1 LAKKV
6 GELLL
11 PVSPGD
17 TAWIL
22 VSSALVMLMTPGLA
36 LFYGGMVRRKNILST
51 IMMSF
56 VALGLVGVLW
66 VLYGYSLS
74 FGADHAGL
82 IGGLNFLGLMG
93 VGQEPSS
100 VYATTVPQLAFMI
113 FQAMFAIITVA
124 LITGAVVERIKFSS
138 LLIFSA
144 LWLTVVYCPVAHWVW
159 GEGGWLLNLGIL
171 DFAGGSVVHINAGVS
186 ALALVLLLGRRRG
199 FPEQAMEASNIPLV
213 VLGAGLLWFGWFG
226 FNAGSALTAGGLA
239 SSAFV
244 TTNVS
249 AATAAFTWM
258 IIGWLH
264 RRPSVLGTVTGAIA
278 GLATITPAAGFVT
291 PLAAIP
297 IGIAAAVVC
306 YYIMLFFKTKLGF
319 DDSLDVFAVHGVG
332 GILGMLATGIFA
344 SLAVNAAGADGLIY
358 GGGIQVLKQLAGIVA
373 VGGFAFVATWLLG
386 KLVDVTIGLRVRET
400 EEAVGL
406 DISQHGERAYGG
418 LLR

>member
-1 LAKKV
+1 M
-6 GELLL
+6 
-11 PVSPGD
+11 PVSSGD
-17 TAWIL
+17 TAWL
-22 VSSALVMLMTPGLA
+22 LLSSALVMLMTPGLA
-36 LFYGGMVRRKNILST
+36 LFYGGMVRRRNILST

-56 VALGLVGVLW
+56 IALGLVGVLW

-74 FGADHAGL
+74 FGTDHGGF

-93 VGQEPSS
+93 VGQEPSA
-100 VYATTVPQLAFMI
+100 VYATTVPHLAFMI

-138 LLIFSA
+138 LLVFSA

-159 GEGGWLLNLGIL
+159 GDGGWLLNLGTL
-171 DFAGGSVVHINAGVS
+171 DFAGGTVVHINAGVS

-199 FPEQAMEASNIPLV
+199 FPQQAMEPSNIPLV

-244 TTNVS
+244 ATNIS
-249 AATAAFTWM
+249 AAMAAFTWM
-258 IIGWLH
+258 VISWLH
-264 RRPSVLGTVTGAIA
+264 HRPTVLGTVTGAVV
-278 GLATITPAAGFVT
+278 GLVAITPAAGFVS

-297 IGIAAAVVC
+297 IGGIAAIIS
-306 YYIMLFFKTKLGF
+306 YYGMLLLKMKLGM
-319 DDSLDVFAVHGVG
+319 DDSLDVFACHGLG
-332 GILGMLATGIFA
+332 GIWGALATGIFA
-344 SLAVNAAGADGLIY
+344 TVAVNAGGADGLLL
-358 GGGIQVLKQLAGIVA
+358 GNAMQLVKQL
-373 VGGFAFVATWLLG
+373 VGVVSVGAFAFGATWLLG
-386 KLVDVTIGLRVRET
+386 KLVDVTIGLRVGET
-400 EEAVGL
+400 EEALGL

>member
-1 LAKKV
+1 M
-6 GELLL
+6 
-11 PVSPGD
+11 PVSSGD
-17 TAWIL
+17 TAWL
-22 VSSALVMLMTPGLA
+22 LLSSALVMLMTPGLA

-74 FGADHAGL
+74 FGTDNGGF

-93 VGQEPSS
+93 VGQEPST
-100 VYATTVPQLAFMI
+100 VYATTVPHLAFMI

-159 GEGGWLLNLGIL
+159 GEGGWLLNLGAL
-171 DFAGGSVVHINAGVS
+171 DFAGGTVVHINAGVS

-199 FPEQAMEASNIPLV
+199 FPQQAMEPGNIPMV

-226 FNAGSALTAGGLA
+226 FNAGSALTSGGLA

-244 TTNVS
+244 ATNIS
-249 AATAAFTWM
+249 AAMAAFTWM
-258 IIGWLH
+258 VISWLH
-264 RRPSVLGTVTGAIA
+264 RRPTVLGTVTGAVV
-278 GLATITPAAGFVT
+278 GLVAITPAAGFVS

-297 IGIAAAVVC
+297 IGGIAAIIS
-306 YYIMLFFKTKLGF
+306 YYGMLLLKMKLGM
-319 DDSLDVFAVHGVG
+319 DDSLDVFACHGLG
-332 GILGMLATGIFA
+332 GIWGALATGIFA
-344 SLAVNAAGADGLIY
+344 TVAVNAGGADGLLL
-358 GGGIQVLKQLAGIVA
+358 GNGVQLVKQL
-373 VGGFAFVATWLLG
+373 VGVVSVGAFAFGATWLLG
-386 KLVDVTIGLRVRET
+386 KLVDVTIGLRVGET
-400 EEAVGL
+400 EEVLGL